1 MNCSIDATNN
11 TRLGR
16 YINDAPVRDPECNC
30 LPKAY
35 YIDGVPHILVF
46 AAKDILADEELRY
59 DYGTGDLP
67 WRTNK
72 KVLSSPH
79 VESDAVLSHTP
90 LNVSRVKSHV
100 PQTSSKSRTPLNVSH
115 VKSHARH
122 TSVNSHTPLN
132 VSRVKSHA
140 PPIESVKKQS
150 NSVNSHESMSG
161 ACKKVR
167 KSASRNSSSV
177 KNKKPLIGATVIR
190 SASEKV
196 KRHPTSTCVMPFR
209 ATSVVNSASGE
220 VKKQSNA
227 GHDESQ
233 ASATEIN
240 SAFNTDIEPGL
251 YYVHPET
258 GILYQYGEED
268 AQEYCVGEERAEY
281 FQANAPMVRF

>member
-1 MNCSIDATNN
+1 MIWPFEIIQDGGGHH
-11 TRLGR
+11 LEF
-16 YINDAPVRDPECNC
+16 VRIENSTIRSAVPENPT
-30 LPKAY
+30 LEP
-35 YIDGVPHILVF
+35 
-46 AAKDILADEELRY
+46 
-59 DYGTGDLP
+59 
-67 WRTNK
+67 NM
-72 KVLSSPH
+72 
-79 VESDAVLSHTP
+79 
-90 LNVSRVKSHV
+90 KS
-100 PQTSSKSRTPLNVSH
+100 
-115 VKSHARH
+115 
-122 TSVNSHTPLN
+122 LN

-140 PPIESVKKQS
+140 PPIESVKEQS